1 VGKYTIMAIAWI
13 VVAVWIGGVLY
24 SNRKVHPK
32 ALFLLFFAEFWER
45 FSYYGM
51 RALLVLY
58 MVKQLKYADGD
69 AYGVYAAYGAMVY
82 ATPILG
88 GLIANKLFG
97 YRSSIMIGGAL
108 MAAGHFTMA
117 LLGLWEHDYVFFLAL
132 ALLIIGN
139 GYFKP
144 NISSFIAEFYEKNDV
159 RKDSAYTLFY
169 MGIYAGAML
178 TPLTC
183 GVIGED
189 TATFGVHSWHYG
201 FGLAGIG
208 MMVGLGVFVWGQ
220 ATGVF
225 EDKGFAPDKEKLTAK
240 TAGLPNNVGIGL
252 LTVLALPVV
261 MVLINFNAVLDVGL
275 AVLIG
280 GVLIGLAIYGGKME
294 DREDG
299 QRLWVIVVLLLFTT
313 LFWTFFELAGSAI
326 SLYTDRNVDR
336 HVMGAE
342 LSTSM
347 FQAVNPAFIIILAPA
362 FSGLWKFLADRK
374 IEPSAPIK
382 FAIGLGL
389 LGAGFIAFKVG
400 EPGASAGLV
409 TVWWLILAYLL
420 HTLGELCL
428 SPVGLSLVTKLAP
441 TRIVGL
447 MMGIWFL
454 SSSAAHQLGAIIARF
469 TAPVD
474 KTITDPTITLPIY
487 TGVFFNV
494 GLTALGASVL
504 LFLLSPI
511 IKKWMHGIK

>member
-1 VGKYTIMAIAWI
+1 MGKYTIMAIAWI
-13 VVAVWIGGVLY
+13 VVAIWIGGVLF

-58 MVKQLKYADGD
+58 MVKQLQYGD
-69 AYGVYAAYGAMVY
+69 SKAYGVYAAYGAMVY

-88 GLIANKLFG
+88 GLIANKMFG
-97 YRSSIMIGGAL
+97 YRRAIMVGGIL
-108 MAAGHFTMA
+108 MAAGHFAMA
-117 LLGLWEHDYVFFLAL
+117 FLGVWENDYVFFFAL
-132 ALLIIGN
+132 ALLIVGN

-144 NISSFIAEFYEKNDV
+144 NISSFIAEFYEKNDP
-159 RKDSAYTLFY
+159 RKDSAFTLFY
-169 MGIYAGAML
+169 MGINAGAML

-189 TATFGVHSWHYG
+189 TETFGVHSWHYG

-208 MMVGLGVFVWGQ
+208 MLLGLGVFMWGQ
-220 ATGVF
+220 ATGAF
-225 EDKGFAPDKEKLTAK
+225 EDKGHAREPDKIAAK
-240 TAGLPNNVGIGL
+240 TMGLPNGVAIYLATALAIPGVMLLIHVNEVLNVG
-252 LTVLALPVV
+252 LTL
-261 MVLINFNAVLDVGL
+261 
-275 AVLIG
+275 LIG
-280 GVLIGLAIYGGKME
+280 GVLVGLAVFGWKSE
-294 DREDG
+294 DRVEG
-299 QRLWVIVVLLLFTT
+299 QRVWVIVVLLLFTT

-326 SLYTDRNVDR
+326 SLYTERNVDR
-336 HVMGAE
+336 HIGGTE
-342 LSTSM
+342 LSTAM

-362 FSGLWKFLADRK
+362 FSWLWKFLGEKK

-382 FAIGLGL
+382 FSIGLAL
-389 LGAGFIAFKVG
+389 LGVGFLAFKIG
-400 EPGASAGLV
+400 GAGAQAGLV

-441 TRIVGL
+441 GRIMGL

-454 SSSAAHQLGAIIARF
+454 SSSAAHQAGAIIAKF

-474 KTITDPTITLPIY
+474 KTITDPVVTLELY
-487 TGVFFNV
+487 TSVFTTV
-494 GLTALGASVL
+494 GYTALGASVL
-504 LFLLSPI
+504 LLLLTPVL
-511 IKKWMHGIK
+511 KKWMHGIT